1 MKWTVME
8 ESNDTTALDALSFT
22 LERILWNAL
31 AISWIMENVNIGT

>member
-8 ESNDTTALDALSFT
+8 ESNDTTALNALSFT

-31 AISWIMENVNIGT
+31 AIHFMDNGER